1 MKRGLF
7 AAVALAMALA
17 STSSMAE
24 TWDFALSGTEAVQT
38 DPCAP
43 GSFGTTPA
51 CTLTGPFTGQLEVT
65 SQVVADGIYLG
76 SGDFSVVLSGA
87 GFAPVEWSFVDVVI
101 QNGGIEGVEFHTSIG
116 STIVFKNSLLDYTYS
131 TSHYGINILAS
142 VVPEPA
148 TWLLMLA
155 GLGLMAVRRL
165 RKPGA
170 FALRC
175 APALR

>member
-7 AAVALAMALA
+7 AAVALASALA

-51 CTLTGPFTGQLEVT
+51 CTVTSPFTGQLEVT
-65 SQVVADGIYLG
+65 GPVLADGIYLG
-76 SGDFSVVLSGA
+76 SGDFSVELSGA
-87 GFAPVEWSFVDVVI
+87 GFQSVDWSFVDVLI
-101 QNGGIEGVEFHTSIG
+101 QNGGIDGVEFHTSIG
-116 STIVFKNSLLDYTYS
+116 STIVFDGSSLQYVYS
-131 TSHYGINILAS
+131 TSHYGIHILAS

-155 GLGLMAVRRL
+155 GVGLMMSRRL
-165 RKPGA
+165 GKSGA
-170 FALRC
+170 AAPRL
-175 APALR
+175 APAPR